1 MFVFSFQGYNTTDS
15 ITTEPNSLTSENQN
29 SINSNQQTS
38 PNQQPIVPNNNNISN
53 NNNNTNNNNTRYPTT
68 PKSQNPLYGQT
79 PTTYP
84 TTYDTTIRRSPEG
97 KDNDSFVPE
106 DNNKLS
112 TNNNGGLQKNG
123 DISTGIFSTTNENGK
138 INVQVTVLVG
148 KKIQLKFFFLNK
160 IN

>member
-1 MFVFSFQGYNTTDS
+1 MNYVRPPTISLKLLIFFYFYFQGYNTTDS

-29 SINSNQQTS
+29 SINSNQTS
-38 PNQQPIVPNNNNISN
+38 PNIPIVPNNNNISN
-53 NNNNTNNNNTRYPTT
+53 NNNNTNNNNTRYPTL

-79 PTTYP
+79 PTYP

-106 DNNKLS
+106 DKLT
-112 TNNNGGLQKNG
+112 TNNNGLQKNG
-123 DISTGIFSTTNENGK
+123 DISTGIFSTKNENGK

-148 KKIQLKFFFLNK
+148 KYI
-160 IN
+160 